1 MEQNNTWMRYLT
13 LGLIISFFGIL
24 SSCKDH
30 FFQIIIEIQIINE
43 TNYQVT
49 FPIGYEKYNVAPK
62 SKITIIEASK
72 SVGKG
77 GTQASDFPSPFFS
90 INPNN
95 DFTIKFNQIKCL
107 EDIKI
112 DDEHSIRDIKNFV
125 TEKIGENHYKFTY
138 TFTEADYNRA
148 VTCP

>member
-1 MEQNNTWMRYLT
+1 MEQNNTWMRYLI
-13 LGLIISFFGIL
+13 LGLIISLFGIL
-24 SSCKDH
+24 TSCKDH
-30 FFQIIIEIQIINE
+30 FFQINIEIQLINE

-62 SKITIIEASK
+62 SRIIITESSK

-77 GTQASDFPSPFFS
+77 GTRASDFKSPFFS

-95 DFTIKFNQIKCL
+95 DFTIKFGPTKCL
-107 EDIKI
+107 SNIKI
-112 DDEHSIRDIKNFV
+112 EDLHSIRDIKNFF
-125 TEKIGENHYKFTY
+125 TETLGENHYKFTY

-148 VTCP
+148 VACP